1 MSNREA
7 DRGHQP
13 RNGQV
18 GVDWMLPCPARG
30 EIVCCVHPFS
40 SGSTMDA
47 MSRRHPTSTELPS
60 KVDSEAVLTVA
71 AKALGADV
79 APAADCGIAGAV
91 PLGPQERWI
100 AENLEALKSS
110 NAYVEQHGL
119 PLAKHH
125 NS

>member
-1 MSNREA
+1 
-7 DRGHQP
+7 
-13 RNGQV
+13 
-18 GVDWMLPCPARG
+18 
-30 EIVCCVHPFS
+30 
-40 SGSTMDA
+40 MDA
-47 MSRRHPTSTELPS
+47 ISRRHPNSTQLS
-60 KVDSEAVLTVA
+60 TKVDSEAVLTA
-71 AKALGADV
+71 GAKALGVDV
-79 APAADCGIAGAV
+79 APAADCGIADAV